1 MNCDQTQERLSEFLD
16 NRLDNAERREIE
28 DHLAVCHRCL
38 PEARQLSKGIK
49 AVAALPRVEP
59 PPRFSEQVMA
69 RIRTEAAKPTVWAR
83 LFQPLR
89 IKIPLHATA
98 FLLVVGLAV
107 YLYRANEPVQQ
118 ELARSIPSESAP
130 SPTQTPP
137 VPSNEPESITP
148 QKQEAAPAMP
158 TPPLSASDQP
168 MESKAPTGALD
179 HMAFSDRS
187 DQPLMA
193 PDPANKIEKPNELK
207 LNRGPSANAFL
218 TDARRAGTEEML
230 AKRESPAAPDLLL
243 TLVLKEK
250 GDESGALSV
259 KIKEIVERSGGTL
272 YPPAAEKDPQ
282 GNIHF
287 ELDLPKSEYNR
298 FKTELARVGEIISE
312 SHPPSSSPPA
322 GGQRSA
328 SMQIE
333 LTFLSEK

>member
-1 MNCDQTQERLSEFLD
+1 MNCDQTQERLSEYLD
-16 NRLDNAERREIE
+16 NRLDDAERREIE
-28 DHLAVCHRCL
+28 DHLAVCYRCL

-69 RIRTEAAKPTVWAR
+69 RIRTEAAKPTVWAH

-98 FLLVVGLAV
+98 LLLVVGLAV
-107 YLYRANEPVQQ
+107 YLYRANEPMQQ
-118 ELARSIPSESAP
+118 ELARSTPSDSAP
-130 SPTQTPP
+130 SPTQTPSP
-137 VPSNEPESITP
+137 PNEPESITP
-148 QKQEAAPAMP
+148 QKQETAPAMTAP
-158 TPPLSASDQP
+158 TLSASDQP

-179 HMAFSDRS
+179 RLAFSDRN

-193 PDPANKIEKPNELK
+193 PGPAEKIEKLK
-207 LNRGPSANAFL
+207 EMKQNRGLSAGAPL
-218 TDARRAGTEEML
+218 TDAREERTEEML
-230 AKRESPAAPDLLL
+230 AKRESPVAPDLLL
-243 TLVLKEK
+243 TLVRKEK

-312 SHPPSSSPPA
+312 SHPPSSSPPT
-322 GGQRSA
+322 GGPRSA